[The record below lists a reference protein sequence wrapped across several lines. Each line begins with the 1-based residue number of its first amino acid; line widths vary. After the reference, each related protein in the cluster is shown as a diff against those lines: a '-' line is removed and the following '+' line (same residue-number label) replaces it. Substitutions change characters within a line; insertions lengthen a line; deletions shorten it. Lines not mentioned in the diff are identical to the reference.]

1 MCAHQDGKL
10 KYRGVRIS
18 LHPGGLWY
26 AGITKAVLP
35 SLPKAKE
42 ITRAFSTP
50 QRKQTAFNS
59 LLLAIDGALGPTNSA
74 EEAVV

>member
-50 QRKQTAFNS
+50 QKKQNAFNS
-59 LLLAIDGALGPTNSA
+59 LILAIDNVLEPTA
-74 EEAVV
+74 AA

>member
-10 KYRGVRIS
+10 QYRGVQIS
-18 LHPGGLWY
+18 LRTGGLWY

-35 SLPKAKE
+35 SLPKVKE

-50 QRKQTAFNS
+50 QRKQGAFNS
-59 LLLAIDGALGPTNSA
+59 LILAIDGALEPTKA
-74 EEAVV
+74 AD

>member
-1 MCAHQDGKL
+1 MCAHEDGKL
-10 KYRGVRIS
+10 QYRGVQIS
-18 LHPGGLWY
+18 LRPGGKWY

-50 QRKQTAFNS
+50 ERKQTAFNS
-59 LLLAIDGALGPTNSA
+59 LILAIDNAL
-74 EEAVV
+74 EATATA

>member
-10 KYRGVRIS
+10 QYRGVQIS
-18 LHPGGLWY
+18 LRTGLWY

-50 QRKQTAFNS
+50 QRKQIAFNS
-59 LLLAIDGALGPTNSA
+59 LLLAIDGALGPTKAA